1 MITDKKG
8 LDRNS
13 SLFLCLGVLTHN
25 EEGWSVSGREAW
37 IIGFPWSSADS
48 DPPLYGLLLCL
59 QSTGK
64 GGEYCGTIGPVKR

>member
-13 SLFLCLGVLTHN
+13 SLFLCVGALTLKD
-25 EEGWSVSGREAW
+25 EGWSVSGREAW

-48 DPPLYGLLLCL
+48 
-59 QSTGK
+59 
-64 GGEYCGTIGPVKR
+64 